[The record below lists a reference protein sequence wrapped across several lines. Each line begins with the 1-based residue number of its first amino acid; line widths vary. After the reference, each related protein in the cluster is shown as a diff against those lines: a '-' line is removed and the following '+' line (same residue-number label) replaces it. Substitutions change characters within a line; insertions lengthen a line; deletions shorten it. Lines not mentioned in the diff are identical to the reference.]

1 MNTSFRSVVT
11 GCMVFGVLALLTA
24 CSHQP
29 KRVDCEKR
37 LEPINAATPAG
48 AKNPNAKAGDP

>member
-1 MNTSFRSVVT
+1 MIKVTHSFVARCMAVT
-11 GCMVFGVLALLTA
+11 ALGLLTA

-37 LEPINAATPAG
+37 LEPINAATPAA
-48 AKNPNAKAGDP
+48 AKDLQRKAGDL

>member
-1 MNTSFRSVVT
+1 MNGVVRYCAT
-11 GCMVFGVLALLTA
+11 RCMVLTALALLTA

-37 LEPINAATPAG
+37 LEPINAATPAA
-48 AKNPNAKAGDP
+48 AKKPEVKAGDP